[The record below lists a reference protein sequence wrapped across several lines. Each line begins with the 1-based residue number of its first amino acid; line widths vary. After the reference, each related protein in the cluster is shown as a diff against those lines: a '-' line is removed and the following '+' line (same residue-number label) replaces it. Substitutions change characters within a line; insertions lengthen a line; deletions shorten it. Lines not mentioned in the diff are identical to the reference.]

1 MKNLFN
7 LYSENTRPEISESRI
22 VPALARDTSRREWL
36 TLAGSLA
43 GLAVMGGIASAQD
56 GAQPNP
62 PAPTSSQATPGAS
75 VVPQTDGNPN
85 NPATVI
91 EKAAKKV
98 SQGDIDILN
107 FALGLEYL
115 EADFYASIV
124 AAHQA
129 KAYLPQRV
137 FEAAQKLAA
146 DEAAHVTAITQ
157 LLQAAGATP
166 VAKPSF
172 KYPANV
178 YLAPLAFLNTAVNF
192 EITGVGAYLG
202 AAPLVKSVDA
212 LRFAASIYGIEA
224 RHTGLL
230 RWLNGQPVAGTDIE
244 PALTV
249 AQATERVKPYIVG

>member
-1 MKNLFN
+1 MKTLTS
-7 LYSENTRPEISESRI
+7 LLQSTPGEKL
-22 VPALARDTSRREWL
+22 VLPAVSRDTTRREWL
-36 TLAGSLA
+36 TLAASVA
-43 GLAVMGGIASAQD
+43 GMALVGGVASAQD

-62 PAPTSSQATPGAS
+62 PAPNANQATPGAA

-85 NPATVI
+85 NPATTI
-91 EKAAKKV
+91 GKAAKKV

-129 KAYLPQRV
+129 KPYLPARV
-137 FEAAQKLAA
+137 FEVAQKLAA
-146 DEAAHVTAITQ
+146 DETAHVTAITQ
-157 LLQAAGATP
+157 LLQGANATP
-166 VAKPSF
+166 VAKPQF
-172 KYPANV
+172 QYPANV
-178 YLAPLAFLNTAVNF
+178 YIAPLAFLNTAINF

-202 AAPLVKSVDA
+202 AAPKVKSVDA

-230 RWLNGQPVAGTDIE
+230 RFLNGQSVAGTNIE
-244 PALTV
+244 PALSMEAV
-249 AQATERVKPYIVG
+249 LDRVKPFIIGA